1 MSEQHVQ
8 REQRVTSLELF
19 FDLVFVFAFTQVTTV
34 FSDDPTWTGI
44 GQGLL
49 ILCALWWAWASYA
62 WLTNTVDPDQGAVWG
77 AIVVAMAAM
86 FVAALAVPEA
96 FGDEGVVFGVAF
108 LIVNVMYLT
117 LYALGARGDRD
128 LLAAI
133 RRSSPWALSGAALII
148 AAGFADGDL
157 KPVLWLAA
165 LAVGLFGPLVAG
177 SSGWRVQPAHFV
189 ERHGLIVIIAI
200 GESLVAIG
208 IGARGVGLGIGVIVA
223 AVLGLLVA
231 TAFWLAYF
239 DFFTIR
245 GEQLLTDRSGAE
257 RVALARDVYTYLHL
271 PMVAGIVL
279 FAFAM
284 KPTLAHVSTELGTV
298 PAFALCVGPALY
310 LFAYV
315 ALRVRVSRTLGRGRV
330 LAALACALLW
340 PVAIVVPAL
349 VALALWRRSGSR
361 STRTSSSGGA
371 RNARRRGRSPA
382 RVSFVTR
389 DDSVATRLEQTEPV
403 RVHDRLEP

>member
-1 MSEQHVQ
+1 VSDQHVQ
-8 REQRVTSLELF
+8 QEQRVTSLELF
-19 FDLVFVFAFTQVTTV
+19 FDLVFVFALTQVTTV
-34 FSDDPTWTGI
+34 FSDDPTWG
-44 GQGLL
+44 GVAHGLL
-49 ILCALWWAWASYA
+49 ILSALWWAWAAYA

-77 AIVVAMAAM
+77 AIVIAMAAM

-96 FGDEGVVFGVAF
+96 FGNEGVVFGVAF
-108 LIVNVMYLT
+108 LIVNVMYLA

-128 LLAAI
+128 LLGAI
-133 RRSSPWALSGAALII
+133 LRSAPWALSGAALIM
-148 AAGFADGDL
+148 AAGFVNGGL

-165 LAVGLFGPLVAG
+165 LAVGLFGPLVG
-177 SSGWRVQPAHFV
+177 GLSGWRVQPAHFA

-231 TAFWLAYF
+231 TAFWFAYF

-245 GEQLLTDRSGAE
+245 GEQLLTDRSGAD
-257 RVALARDVYTYLHL
+257 RVALARDIYTYLHL

-284 KPTLAHVSTELGTV
+284 KPTLAHVSAELDTV

-310 LFAYV
+310 LSAYV
-315 ALRVRVSRTLGRGRV
+315 ALRVRISRTLGRGRV

-340 PVAIVVPAL
+340 PVATVVPAL
-349 VALALWRRSGSR
+349 LALALVTAVWVALHAYELIWWRE
-361 STRTSSSGGA
+361 A
-371 RNARRRGRSPA
+371 RAEARAMRLPA
-382 RVSFVTR
+382 S
-389 DDSVATRLEQTEPV
+389 AG
-403 RVHDRLEP
+403 